1 MGRRPS
7 MRRTTSMTGI
17 TVDVVNA
24 GEPEPSDV
32 VDEFKANGY
41 DHNQNS
47 IAIVL
52 PRYHQRSSSVGFK
65 IEETAHFLK
74 TCGLCNRRLAPG
86 RDIYMYRYIYI
97 YIYINLYEFN
107 SVKNFYTTNIS

>member
-1 MGRRPS
+1 
-7 MRRTTSMTGI
+7 MTGI

-24 GEPEPSDV
+24 GESEPSDV

-97 YIYINLYEFN
+97 YILIFTNLT
-107 SVKNFYTTNIS
+107 V